1 MLHSIKN
8 LIGYTMG
15 ATDGE
20 VGKVKDFY
28 FDDQTWE
35 IRYLIVE
42 TGGWLFGRKVLIS
55 PVAIIASAW
64 DSNNIP
70 VNLTIDQIKNS
81 PDIDTNRPVSRQQE
95 AELQGHYSWP
105 EYGGLG
111 FTTSGMI
118 GGVVPP
124 GVPFEE
130 TISNEMHNDDSA
142 QNTANIGNTSG
153 DQHLRSIKHITGYT
167 IYASDDEIGEVEDFL
182 IDDKNWEIAFMV
194 VNTGT
199 WYTGKKLLTTPK
211 NIQRIEWDTSS
222 VYVDNTRD
230 SYRDNPELDYDAIM
244 NR

>member
-8 LIGYTMG
+8 LIDYTLG

-20 VGKVKDFY
+20 VGKIKDFY

-55 PVAIIASAW
+55 PVAITASAW

-70 VNLTIDQIKNS
+70 VNLTIDQIKHS

-95 AELQGHYSWP
+95 AELHGHYSWP

-111 FTTSGMI
+111 FTTSGMV
-118 GGVVPP
+118 GGVVAP

-130 TISNEMHNDDSA
+130 TISNEMHSNNPETT
-142 QNTANIGNTSG
+142 NTGSISG
-153 DQHLRSIKHITGYT
+153 DHHLRSIKHIKGHTV
-167 IYASDDEIGEVEDFL
+167 YASDEEIGEVEDFL
-182 IDDKNWEIAFMV
+182 IDDKNWEITFMV

-199 WYTGKKLLTTPK
+199 WFTGKKILITPK
-211 NIQRIEWDTSS
+211 SINRIEWSTSS

-230 SYRDNPELDYDAIM
+230 SYKNNPEVDYDALVK
-244 NR
+244 R